1 MATRYCGERAD
12 FSYRCQQRAGS
23 VVFMILITGAAG
35 TIGRELVRILA
46 ASGERV
52 RATTRDPA
60 KAALFP
66 PGVEVVL
73 ADFADPASLV
83 VAAEG
88 AKAVFMLSAPGPWV
102 ARHDEAMLAAARS
115 AGVPK
120 AVKLSAIGTGDTTD
134 VKVGD
139 WHLPGEQAVRSSG
152 LAWTVLR
159 PSSFASN
166 ALRWADAIRVGTPIP
181 NPMGTGAQGVID
193 PTDVA
198 EVAARALTSPDHDG
212 HVYTLT
218 GPELLSVPDLAGRLG
233 QALGCTVETAD
244 IPLEDYRD
252 QLSAAG
258 LDSAFIET
266 AVNGARLVA
275 EGRNATLTGD
285 VERVLGR
292 PARTFTT
299 WAHDHRAAFTD

>member
-1 MATRYCGERAD
+1 
-12 FSYRCQQRAGS
+12 
-23 VVFMILITGAAG
+23 MILITGATG
-35 TIGRELVRILA
+35 TIGREVVRLLA
-46 ASGERV
+46 AGQERV
-52 RATTRDPA
+52 RAMTRSPA
-60 KAALFP
+60 RTVASFP
-66 PGVEVVL
+66 FGVEVVR
-73 ADFADPASLV
+73 ADFTDPESLV

-102 ARHDEAMLAAARS
+102 VQHDEAMLAAARS
-115 AGVPK
+115 AGVRK
-120 AVKLSAIGTGDTTD
+120 AVKLSAIGTGDERD

-166 ALRWADAIRVGTPIP
+166 ALRWAEAIRAGTPIP
-181 NPMGTGAQGVID
+181 NPMGTGTQGVID

-198 EVAARALTSPDHDG
+198 EVAARTLTSPDHDG

-218 GPELLSVPDLAGRLG
+218 GPELLSVHDMAQQLGHVLGRTIE
-233 QALGCTVETAD
+233 TVD
-244 IPLEDYRD
+244 VPLEDYRV

-258 LDSAFIET
+258 MDPAFIET
-266 AVNGARLVA
+266 AVTGARLIA
-275 EGRNATLTGD
+275 EGGNATLTGD

-292 PARTFTT
+292 PARTFAG
-299 WAHDHRAAFTD
+299 WAHDHRAAFTN